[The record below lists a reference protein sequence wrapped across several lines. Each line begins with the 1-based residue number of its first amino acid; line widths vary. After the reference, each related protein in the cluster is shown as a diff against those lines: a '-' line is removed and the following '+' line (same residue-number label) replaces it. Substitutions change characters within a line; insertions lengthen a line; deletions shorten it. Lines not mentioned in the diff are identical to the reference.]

1 MKADHDKNDLTLKYS
16 HNIIEHLGLKLY
28 QNKPTNVI
36 AELVSNSWDAEASNV
51 SIEVSSNTDAHQV
64 ISVVDDGYGMSL
76 EELKENYLIIGK
88 KKKADRKPEDG
99 KRTPMGR
106 KGIGKLAPFGIANE
120 VIVITVKDSYV
131 NSFKLNYSDM
141 IQSNKNSEGISLY
154 KPIQILKNSKVS
166 ECLLDLKKYNQELL
180 NKEKLSENIL
190 DKMNNFLEQ
199 VSTNSHSGTMI
210 LCTDINL
217 RKTIS
222 PNVLRASLGKRF
234 TIILNRPDFKVH
246 VNGTEITESQCFPE
260 WAIRVPET
268 GNSKHSLTLSNGET
282 VTVSYW
288 AAFVD
293 KADWPTDQAG
303 VGVYAH
309 GKIAQDR
316 PFTFGVKGN
325 EIFTRYMYAVIEAD
339 WIDEFAEDEISTD
352 RTSINWDNEIF
363 DSFYEWGAE
372 QVKKWIKEY
381 KEFKQKKAFT
391 ENNETIEEVILEKG
405 LSIKQSE
412 KDHVNKIIS
421 EITPNMTP
429 DVEQK
434 NRLIEATLK
443 AWTHEPARNLIKKLW
458 NATSNVNSDDFA
470 NLIFKLEDELVP
482 ESLSLAVMFSQ
493 RVYALTKLEQNIQL
507 KKETHLQILIETF
520 PWILGNDYEK
530 FISRMSLKNIVI
542 KATEDGVF
550 PIPQHIPQEAN
561 DKKQP
566 DFVFLSDSSD
576 ENILVVELKG
586 PEITAE
592 WSEFQQIR
600 NYMDYLQS
608 RYPASYVTGM
618 LIAGGF
624 NEGITKQKPVT
635 LEFCTWD
642 LILRKSRKE
651 HMKYLIALLDGS
663 EADASDMRVKQVCE
677 LGGPVVVDFI
687 KKMSATSE
695 PLSRLIKQIE
705 HQETKRV
712 RTTKP
717 S

>member
-1 MKADHDKNDLTLKYS
+1 MKVDHDKDDLTLKYS

-36 AELVSNSWDAEASNV
+36 AELVSNSWDAEATKV
-51 SIEVSSNTDAHQV
+51 SIDISSNSDAHQI
-64 ISVVDDGYGMSL
+64 ISVIDNGYGMSL
-76 EELKENYLIIGK
+76 KELKENYLIIGK
-88 KKKADRKPEDG
+88 KKKANRKPTDG

-120 VIVITVKDSYV
+120 VIVVTVKDSFV
-131 NSFKLNYSDM
+131 NAFKLNYKDM
-141 IQSNKNSEGISLY
+141 IQSNKSSEGISLY
-154 KPIQILKNSKVS
+154 KPVQIFKNLKIAEIDLELDNNLVPSVVKDKV
-166 ECLLDLKKYNQELL
+166 
-180 NKEKLSENIL
+180 
-190 DKMNNFLEQ
+190 NNFLEQ
-199 VSTNSHSGTMI
+199 ALTGNHSGTMI
-210 LCTDINL
+210 LCNDINL
-217 RKTIS
+217 RKTIN
-222 PNVLRASLGKRF
+222 PDGLKNSLGKRF
-234 TIILNRPDFKVH
+234 TIILNRPDFKVAI
-246 VNGTEITESQCFPE
+246 NDAEITESQCFPE
-260 WAIRVPET
+260 WAIRIPET
-268 GNSKHSLTLSNGET
+268 GYATHSLTLPKGET
-282 VTVSYW
+282 VQVNYW

-293 KADWPTDQAG
+293 KADWSTDEAG

-316 PFTFGVKGN
+316 PFTFGVKGS

-352 RTSINWDNEIF
+352 RTSINWENEIF
-363 DSFYEWGAE
+363 GNFHEWGAE
-372 QVKKWIKEY
+372 QVKVWVKQY
-381 KEFKQKKAFT
+381 KKFKQEKAFS
-391 ENNETIEEVILEKG
+391 ENDIVIEQVILEND
-405 LSIKQSE
+405 LNIKQSE
-412 KDHVNKIIS
+412 KDHVNQIIS
-421 EITPNMTP
+421 EITPNMNP
-429 DVEQK
+429 DTDQK

-443 AWTHEPARNLIKKLW
+443 AWTHEPARKLIKKLW
-458 NATSNVNSDDFA
+458 NATSSVSSDDFA
-470 NLIFKLEDELVP
+470 KLIFQLEDELVP

-542 KATEDGVF
+542 QATEEGIF
-550 PIPQHIPQEAN
+550 PTPQNIPQEAN

-608 RYPASYVTGM
+608 RYPSSYVTGM

-642 LILRKSRKE
+642 LILKKSRKE

-677 LGGPVVVDFI
+677 LGGPVVVEFI
-687 KKMSATSE
+687 KRMSATSE
-695 PLSRLIKQIE
+695 PLVRLMNQIE
-705 HQETKRV
+705 YQETKRS